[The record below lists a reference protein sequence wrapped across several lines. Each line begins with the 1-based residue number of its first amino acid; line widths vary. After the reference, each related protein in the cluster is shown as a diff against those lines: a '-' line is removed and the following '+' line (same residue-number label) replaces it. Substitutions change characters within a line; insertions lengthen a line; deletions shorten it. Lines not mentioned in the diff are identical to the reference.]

1 MDARRHKH
9 VKRATALT
17 KLEQAE
23 GQFYFTGLCNIDFE
37 QALDRLQT
45 NNYGKKYAIDVFR
58 YCYFFES
65 DNCKEICNFIISEF
79 GFGLRNKRSNVRA
92 KRGYVFVYT
101 SPYKK
106 IETKRHIKTAF
117 TKGEGTTHEK
127 RMRSDDR
134 LAMTSMRFHRSSP
147 QQLASFVTNR
157 EHYLGSITHVA
168 NEHLMRKRVISMK
181 PMMNKR
187 VDEIFTDCYIAMSD
201 NVRRDMAYFFDK
213 VGNIGLRHKRAVSK
227 SEPGG
232 VYLLL
237 KKGAVQPIKEQENL
251 LTKFAHRVDTE
262 PVPSPSHR
270 AKVTHHRTASKRTNV
285 SNQVPPAHRAK
296 IIQPL
301 KTRVS
306 HLSPLSHRARITQPS
321 KTRVSHPSPLSQRA
335 RITQPTKTRVVR
347 TKKRKRA
354 MDVTDTT
361 KWVQMKKSAHA
372 TELSS
377 RLRSMARARQSDPV
391 IAAAAAASASTES
404 SEEERRTSTST
415 THSIL
420 SEKIKEVLC
429 KHRSNLNFLT
439 PKKVRREVEALLG
452 YEKGGLDP
460 KKAWMKTKLEEIHKK
475 LLAGDL

>member
-1 MDARRHKH
+1 MDARRHKL
-9 VKRATALT
+9 VKRATALA
-17 KLEQAE
+17 KLEKAD
-23 GQFYFTGLCNIDFE
+23 GQFYFTGLSNIDYE
-37 QALDRLQT
+37 QAWDRLQT

-58 YCYFFES
+58 YCYFFEA
-65 DNCKEICNFIISEF
+65 DNCKEICNLIISEF
-79 GFGLRNKRSNVRA
+79 GYGLRNGRSHVRG
-92 KRGYVFVYT
+92 KSGYVFVYT

-106 IETKRHIKTAF
+106 IETKRHIKRAF
-117 TKGEGTTHEK
+117 TKGEGTTNE
-127 RMRSDDR
+127 RRIRSDDR

-147 QQLASFVTNR
+147 QQLSSFVTNR
-157 EHYLGSITHVA
+157 EHYLGSITHIA
-168 NEHLMRKRVISMK
+168 NEHLMRKRVIGMK

-187 VDEIFTDCYIAMSD
+187 VDEIFTDCWIAMSD
-201 NVRRDMAYFFDK
+201 NVRRDMANFFDK

-227 SEPGG
+227 AAPGG

-237 KKGAVQPIKEQENL
+237 KKGEVQPQKEQENL
-251 LTKFAHRVDTE
+251 LTKFAHRVETE

-270 AKVTHHRTASKRTNV
+270 AKVNLRKTSKCTSFDNP
-285 SNQVPPAHRAK
+285 VPP
-296 IIQPL
+296 
-301 KTRVS
+301 
-306 HLSPLSHRARITQPS
+306 SHRARIMQPSNTRVNNPVPPSHRARIIQPS
-321 KTRVSHPSPLSQRA
+321 KTRV
-335 RITQPTKTRVVR
+335 VR
-347 TKKRKRA
+347 TRKRKRA
-354 MDVTDTT
+354 MDVTDRT

-377 RLRSMARARQSDPV
+377 KLRLMARARQSEPV
-391 IAAAAAASASTES
+391 IAAAATTTS
-404 SEEERRTSTST
+404 SEEESRTTTST

-429 KHRSNLNFLT
+429 KYRSNLNFLT

>member
-1 MDARRHKH
+1 MDARRHKL
-9 VKRATALT
+9 VKRATALA
-17 KLEQAE
+17 KLEKAD
-23 GQFYFTGLCNIDFE
+23 GQFYFTGLCNIDYE
-37 QALDRLQT
+37 QAWDRLQT
-45 NNYGKKYAIDVFR
+45 NTYGKKYAIDVFR

-65 DNCKEICNFIISEF
+65 DNCKEICDLIISEF
-79 GFGLRNKRSNVRA
+79 GYGLRDKRSHVRA

-106 IETKRHIKTAF
+106 IETKRHIKRAF
-117 TKGEGTTHEK
+117 TKGKGTTNEK
-127 RMRSDDR
+127 RIRSDDR
-134 LAMTSMRFHRSSP
+134 LAMTSMHFHRSSP
-147 QQLASFVTNR
+147 KQLASFVTNR

-201 NVRRDMAYFFDK
+201 NVRRDMASFFDK

-237 KKGAVQPIKEQENL
+237 KNGEVKPQKEQENL
-251 LTKFAHRVDTE
+251 LTKFAHRVETE

-270 AKVTHHRTASKRTNV
+270 AKVNQRKTSKRTSVDNP
-285 SNQVPPAHRAK
+285 VPP
-296 IIQPL
+296 
-301 KTRVS
+301 
-306 HLSPLSHRARITQPS
+306 SHRARIIQPS
-321 KTRVSHPSPLSQRA
+321 KTRVSNPVPPSHRA
-335 RITQPTKTRVVR
+335 RIIQPSKTRVVR
-347 TKKRKRA
+347 TRKRKRA

-377 RLRSMARARQSDPV
+377 KLRLMARARQSEPV
-391 IAAAAAASASTES
+391 IAAAAAATTS
-404 SEEERRTSTST
+404 SEEESRTTTST

-429 KHRSNLNFLT
+429 RHRSNLNFLT

>member
-9 VKRATALT
+9 VKRATALV
-17 KLEQAE
+17 KLEEAD
-23 GQFYFTGLCNIDFE
+23 GQFYVTGLCNIDFE
-37 QALDRLQT
+37 KALDRLQT
-45 NNYGKKYAIDVFR
+45 NTYEKKYAIDVFR

-65 DNCKEICNFIISEF
+65 DNCKEICDLIISEF
-79 GFGLRNKRSNVRA
+79 GFGLRNKRAKVRG

-106 IETKRHIKTAF
+106 IVTKKHIKDAF
-117 TKGEGTTHEK
+117 TQGEGTRNKK
-127 RMRSDDR
+127 RIRSDDR
-134 LAMTSMRFHRSSP
+134 LAMTSMKFHRCSP
-147 QQLASFVTNR
+147 QKLASYVTNR
-157 EHYLGSITHVA
+157 EHYVGSITHIA
-168 NEHLMRKRVISMK
+168 NENLMRKRVISMK
-181 PMMNKR
+181 PMMNKH

-201 NVRRDMAYFFDK
+201 NVRRDMAMFFDK

-227 SEPGG
+227 AEPGG

-237 KKGAVQPIKEQENL
+237 KMGSVKPRKQENNL
-251 LTKFAHRVDTE
+251 LPRFAQKVIAEQFPSTSYRARVQQPTSHR
-262 PVPSPSHR
+262 PSASPPPPSHR
-270 AKVTHHRTASKRTNV
+270 ARMF
-285 SNQVPPAHRAK
+285 
-296 IIQPL
+296 
-301 KTRVS
+301 
-306 HLSPLSHRARITQPS
+306 QPS
-321 KTRVSHPSPLSQRA
+321 KSRLVKSR
-335 RITQPTKTRVVR
+335 R
-347 TKKRKRA
+347 RKRT

-377 RLRSMARARQSDPV
+377 KLRSTARMSIVSKPSSR
-391 IAAAAAASASTES
+391 ITAADFAS
-404 SEEERRTSTST
+404 SEEEGTMPPAT

-429 KHRSNLNFLT
+429 KYRHNLNLLT